1 MVHLGDLG
9 CQLTAE
15 QVRALRPCDALLVP
29 VGGFYTIDAQG
40 AKAVAEALSPRV
52 IVPMHYRTE
61 AFGLREIDTVE
72 PFLALFSKEL
82 VRRYG
87 ANRLELTADT
97 PAQVAV
103 LSV

>member
-1 MVHLGDLG
+1 
-9 CQLTAE
+9 
-15 QVRALRPCDALLVP
+15 
-29 VGGFYTIDAQG
+29 
-40 AKAVAEALSPRV
+40 
-52 IVPMHYRTE
+52 MHYRTE
-61 AFGLREIDTVE
+61 TFGLKEIDTVE

-82 VRRYG
+82 ARRYD